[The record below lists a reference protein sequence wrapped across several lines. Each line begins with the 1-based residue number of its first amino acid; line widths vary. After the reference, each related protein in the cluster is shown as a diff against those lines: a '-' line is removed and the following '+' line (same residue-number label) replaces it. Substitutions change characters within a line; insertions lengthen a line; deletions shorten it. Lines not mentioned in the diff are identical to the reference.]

1 MNIESLAAVGA
12 IDTLSDS
19 SVLEIKPDVNKGV
32 SFSEVISEYYTQVND
47 QINQADFNLR
57 EFAVGNTTNIHDL
70 LISIEKAKT
79 SFELGLQVRNRLM
92 EGYQELMRM
101 QV

>member
-1 MNIESLAAVGA
+1 MDIES
-12 IDTLSDS
+12 IS
-19 SVLEIKPDVNKGV
+19 SITSLGNISTGVLQKTTELNNGS
-32 SFSEVISEYYTQVND
+32 SFSDVISNYYNQVND
-47 QINQADFNLR
+47 QINQADLKLR
-57 EFAVGNTTNIHDL
+57 EFSVGESTNIHDL

-79 SFELGLQVRNRLM
+79 SFELGLQIRNRLM